1 LRPDVFIPYPYPE
14 LSVTRHL
21 HLSQDE
27 LWMTGAVVATTRSL
41 PLIGRADLVVASVR
55 GEALEVR
62 SDPIPENP
70 NHAVVIGW
78 PREKPSQKI
87 IAQRLSRAARFV
99 AAPTV
104 R

>member
-1 LRPDVFIPYPYPE
+1 
-14 LSVTRHL
+14 
-21 HLSQDE
+21 
-27 LWMTGAVVATTRSL
+27 MTGAVVATTRSL